1 MGYRYLTICD
11 LSQFCRAFFHEDHF
25 SSLAIPHC
33 LHASIHFLTR
43 LLLWVLLQA
52 HHFSH
57 VFLHSISRPLLVYF
71 SLSTLLFLISQR
83 KSHSSSKFFF
93 ASCIYDNPAH
103 IFLCAVCFC
112 FPDFCKLF
120 GSQFP
125 AFGHVLHVRSNK
137 LYCKNKLQCIAL
149 SFTRI
154 AIHFHCI
161 IHIAIHFN
169 CISLYCNT
177 ILLYSVFMAIGNVM
191 LIIK

>member
-103 IFLCAVCFC
+103 IFLCAICFC

-125 AFGHVLHVRSNK
+125 AFVLVFASSASTPLSQTTHFLLLTFLSPSFLISN
-137 LYCKNKLQCIAL
+137 N
-149 SFTRI
+149 
-154 AIHFHCI
+154 
-161 IHIAIHFN
+161 
-169 CISLYCNT
+169 
-177 ILLYSVFMAIGNVM
+177 
-191 LIIK
+191 